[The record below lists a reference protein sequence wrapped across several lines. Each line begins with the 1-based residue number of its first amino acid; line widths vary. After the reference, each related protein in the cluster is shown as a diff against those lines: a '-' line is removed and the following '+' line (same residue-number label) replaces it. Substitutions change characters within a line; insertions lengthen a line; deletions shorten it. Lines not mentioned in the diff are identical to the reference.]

1 MSTGRNNEKHTLVVM
16 VMMPSRSGGVGVP
29 AISEPPVTY
38 VSSCGQ
44 MYMKFTTF
52 ASFEGTVQWPT
63 HCSAPPAEASIARA
77 ETPCSSDTKSPP
89 QPLALALYSLSP
101 RT

>member
-16 VMMPSRSGGVGVP
+16 VMMPSCSGGVGVP

-44 MYMKFTTF
+44 MYVKFTTF
-52 ASFEGTVQWPT
+52 ASFEGRVQWPT
-63 HCSAPPAEASIARA
+63 HLQKLLLPKLRPRA
-77 ETPCSSDTKSPP
+77 H
-89 QPLALALYSLSP
+89 
-101 RT
+101 